1 MNNGHACFYLS
12 GIYMSGADSSFK
24 YSTEKVQDVNENLE
38 IAADMEK
45 AFAFTQKACAL
56 KNIFAC
62 ANLSQMYAT
71 GSGTQK
77 NIEKSTHYKKVAED
91 LGEEL
96 RRQRILA
103 HTHFKHP

>member
-1 MNNGHACFYLS
+1 
-12 GIYMSGADSSFK
+12 MSGADSSFK
-24 YSTEKVQDVNENLE
+24 YSSEKAKNVKENLE

-45 AFAFTQKACAL
+45 AFSFTKKACEL
-56 KNIFAC
+56 KNMFAC

-77 NIEKSTHYKKVAED
+77 NQEKSTHYKKLAED
-91 LGEEL
+91 LGEEY

-103 HTHFKHP
+103 HTHSQFKHP